1 MWFVDKVPGCF
12 ADSVGT
18 LARATV
24 HEIPRDP
31 TGNNSLCVNL
41 GNFDFFGG
49 DLVQIVTDS
58 VGACCEKCFAE
69 NRCYRY
75 SYREADGT
83 CWLKTSYVD
92 HSTPRAGF
100 HSGLARRA
108 DQVQLPMVWEY
119 GDRPCALRLPPTG
132 STLPHSVIAC
142 CCAILL
148 PSYWMEGRDL
158 WSGATLPTS
167 HGRALAGE
175 YGMPCRTGYRAGCDY
190 FYCDEWDAVP
200 YGIPSATPST
210 PDYGGAAS

>member
-41 GNFDFFGG
+41 GNFDFFCG
-49 DLVQIVTDS
+49 DLVQIVTDT
-58 VGACCEKCFAE
+58 VGACCEKCSAE

-132 STLPHSVIAC
+132 STLPAQCHCLLLRHRA
-142 CCAILL
+142 APILD
-148 PSYWMEGRDL
+148 G
-158 WSGATLPTS
+158 
-167 HGRALAGE
+167 
-175 YGMPCRTGYRAGCDY
+175 
-190 FYCDEWDAVP
+190 
-200 YGIPSATPST
+200 
-210 PDYGGAAS
+210 

>member
-49 DLVQIVTDS
+49 DLVQIVTDT

-132 STLPHSVIAC
+132 STLPAQCHCLLLRHPAPP
-142 CCAILL
+142 ILDGEAR
-148 PSYWMEGRDL
+148 PMEWRDL
-158 WSGATLPTS
+158 A

-175 YGMPCRTGYRAGCDY
+175 YGMPCRTGYGAGC
-190 FYCDEWDAVP
+190 
-200 YGIPSATPST
+200 IP
-210 PDYGGAAS
+210 